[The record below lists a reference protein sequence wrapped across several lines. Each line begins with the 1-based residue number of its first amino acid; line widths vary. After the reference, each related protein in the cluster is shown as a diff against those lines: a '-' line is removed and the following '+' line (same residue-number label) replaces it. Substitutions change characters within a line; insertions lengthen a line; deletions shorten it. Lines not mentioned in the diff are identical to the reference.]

1 MKKVV
6 IITGASS
13 GIGKASA
20 SYLASKGYIVYGLA
34 RREVKDNFNSIK
46 CDVTNRSEIERV
58 FKYIYDKEGRID
70 VLVNNAGMGISGAV
84 EYIDNN
90 KTRDLFN
97 LNTLAYFDTCQVA
110 IPYLKKTKGHIVNI
124 SSIAAIIPIPY
135 QTAYSASK
143 AAINLFSQSLRL
155 ELKDSG
161 IKVSAIMPG
170 DTKTGF
176 TAARI
181 KDNNE
186 EGYNGRLSKSVERME
201 RDEQNG
207 KSPLSVS
214 KEIEKVILSNNP
226 KALISVGIEY
236 KFVYFLSK
244 ALPNRLLLFI
254 VDKMY
259 NAK

>member
-13 GIGKASA
+13 GIGRASA
-20 SYLASKGYIVYGLA
+20 SYLSNKGYVVYGLS
-34 RREVKDNFNSIK
+34 RNLVNDVFYSIK
-46 CDVTNRSEIERV
+46 CDVTNRSEVELV
-58 FKYIYDKEGRID
+58 FKEIYQKEGRID

-84 EYIDNN
+84 EYIDND
-90 KTRDLFN
+90 KTFDLFR
-97 LNTLAYFDTCQVA
+97 LNTLAYFDTCQVS
-110 IPYLKKTKGHIVNI
+110 IPYLRETKGHIVNI

-135 QTAYSASK
+135 QSAYSASK
-143 AAINLFSQSLRL
+143 AAINLFSESLRL

-181 KDNNE
+181 KNNVVL
-186 EGYNGRLSKSVERME
+186 GYGDKLAKSVKRME
-201 RDEQNG
+201 HDEQNG

-214 KEIEKVILSNNP
+214 RVIEKIIESNNP
-226 KALISVGIEY
+226 KALVSVGIEY

-244 ALPNRLLLFI
+244 ILPNRLLLFI
-254 VDKMY
+254 VNKMY
-259 NAK
+259 NS

>member
-1 MKKVV
+1 MSKVV

-13 GIGKASA
+13 GIGRATA
-20 SYLASKGYIVYGLA
+20 GYLTDKGYTVYGLS
-34 RREVKDNFNSIK
+34 RRGVEDKFNSIK
-46 CDVTNRSEIERV
+46 CDVTKRSEVEKV
-58 FKYIYDKEGRID
+58 FKDIYQKEGHID

-84 EYIDNN
+84 EHIDNAR
-90 KTRDLFN
+90 TRDLFN
-97 LNTLAYFDTCQVA
+97 LNTLAYFDTCQLA
-110 IPYLKKTKGHIVNI
+110 IPYLKETKGHIVNI

-143 AAINLFSQSLRL
+143 AAINLFSESLRL

-176 TAARI
+176 TSARI

-186 EGYNGRLSKSVERME
+186 DGYNGRLSKSVERME
-201 RDEQNG
+201 HDEQNG
-207 KSPLSVS
+207 KSPLTVS

>member
-1 MKKVV
+1 MNKVV

-13 GIGKASA
+13 GIGKTTAT
-20 SYLASKGYIVYGLA
+20 YLASKGYIVYGLS
-34 RREVKDNFNSIK
+34 RRGVQDNFNSIK
-46 CDVTNRSEIERV
+46 CDVTNRAEIEKT
-58 FKYIYDKEGRID
+58 FKDIYDKEGRID
-70 VLVNNAGMGISGAV
+70 VLVNNAGMGISGAI
-84 EYIDNN
+84 EYIDNAR
-90 KTRDLFN
+90 TRDLFN
-97 LNTLAYFDTCQVA
+97 LNTLAYYDTCQVA
-110 IPYLKKTKGHIVNI
+110 IPYLRKTKGHIVNI

-135 QTAYSASK
+135 QTAYSSSK
-143 AAINLFSQSLRL
+143 AAINLFTESLRL

-176 TAARI
+176 TSARI

-186 EGYNGRLSKSVERME
+186 TGYNGKLSRSIKRME
-201 RDEQNG
+201 HDEQNG
-207 KSPLSVS
+207 KSPLTVS

-226 KALISVGIEY
+226 KALISVGFEY

-254 VDKMY
+254 VDKVY
-259 NAK
+259 NN